1 MVEQAT
7 HKFLTYLL
15 TELATQD
22 LIKCCLSK
30 DNQLKITSLFIS
42 KESMFHSR
50 DPMPS

>member
-30 DNQLKITSLFIS
+30 DNQSHHCLFQKKVCFIA
-42 KESMFHSR
+42 EIPFLLNM
-50 DPMPS
+50 